1 MKKNITINLFGQLYN
16 IDEDAYELLNNYEES
31 LRHHFSKQDDGAEI
45 FNDIEARIAEL
56 LSEQKAKGV
65 EAISIE
71 HVQDI
76 IKRIGAPEEI
86 DREEAELS
94 DGEQVSQKASAP
106 KRLYRDMENRMVAG
120 VLAGFANYF
129 GGDRTWWRIGFVL
142 ICIPLFGFFKLFHI
156 GFMNLG
162 PVIAYVIL
170 AILLP
175 SAATPE
181 DRLRMKGKKITPQT
195 LANEVTNEAQQKM
208 DATTSTDYHRNAR
221 GCVAGFFSILV
232 AMFQLILIIVCSVA
246 CVAILFMLL
255 RLYIVPQAI
264 IGEYF
269 REELELMQH
278 PELFWTLGV
287 CALVACLIPIY
298 CAVHGLMKKTGRIGS
313 MGILQRVFWLLLWLA
328 AVGGCIFAMKKI
340 SDLEIA
346 ISEQKYQSHIHVQDG
361 MQDGFY
367 FHDEEWKYYQDNHW
381 KLLKADNCLS
391 HRYTNSGKYFTGDR
405 RVRYLD
411 AYDPS
416 GNLLFQAERTEKK
429 APGHYRLTCNA
440 RADNWGAFIYAE
452 TAMGRDSISI
462 TPLGN
467 EGGNIWQMA
476 VDYVARVSDAEINTT
491 EKGHLMKRISEANNG
506 NGFGWTQTIL
516 KDVEVG
522 PDSLVRYGV
531 YADSELSESDANR
544 FHWFSA
550 TDFKLEPLPMSHF
563 GGSRGFLYLF
573 IRAETGEMLIFAIS

>member
-31 LRHHFSKQDDGAEI
+31 LRHHFSKQEDGAEI

-94 DGEQVSQKASAP
+94 DGEQVSQKTSAP

-381 KLLKADNCLS
+381 KLLKAENCLS
-391 HRYTNSGKYFTGDR
+391 RHYTNSGKYFTGDR

-476 VDYVARVSDAEINTT
+476 VDYVARVSDAELNTT
-491 EKGHLMKRISEANNG
+491 ENGHLMKRISEANNG

-550 TDFKLEPLPMSHF
+550 TDFKLEPL
-563 GGSRGFLYLF
+563 
-573 IRAETGEMLIFAIS
+573 E

>member
-31 LRHHFSKQDDGAEI
+31 LRHHFSKQEDGAEI

-86 DREEAELS
+86 GNEEMDSDEAGQSRAE
-94 DGEQVSQKASAP
+94 GAAP
-106 KRLYRDMENRMVAG
+106 KRLYRDMENKLLAG

-129 GGDRTWWRIGFVL
+129 GGDRTWWRIGFIL
-142 ICIPLFGFFKLFHI
+142 ICVPLFGFFKLFHI

-162 PVIAYVIL
+162 PVIAYVVL

-181 DRLRMKGKKITPQT
+181 ERLKMKGKAVNPQT
-195 LANEVTNEAQQKM
+195 LANEVTNEAQQKK
-208 DATTSTDYHRNAR
+208 DAAAGTDYHRNAR

-255 RLYIVPQAI
+255 RLYIVPQAV

-269 REELELMQH
+269 REEQLELMQH

-313 MGILQRVFWLLLWLA
+313 MGILQRVFWMVLWLA
-328 AVGGCIFAMKKI
+328 AVGGCVFAMKKI
-340 SDLEIA
+340 SEQVRA
-346 ISEQKYQSHIHVQDG
+346 ISNQKYQSHIHVQDG
-361 MQDGFY
+361 MKDGFY

-381 KLLKADNCLS
+381 KLLQAENCLS
-391 HRYTNSGKYFTGDR
+391 RRYTNSGKYFTGDR

-416 GNLLFQAERTEKK
+416 GNLLFQAERSEKK

-476 VDYVARVSDAEINTT
+476 VDYVAKVSEAEINTT

-516 KDVEVG
+516 KDIEVG

-531 YADSELSESDANR
+531 YANSELSVSDANR

-550 TDFKLEPLPMSHF
+550 TDFTLTPVE
-563 GGSRGFLYLF
+563 Y
-573 IRAETGEMLIFAIS
+573 

>member
-31 LRHHFSKQDDGAEI
+31 LRHHFSKQEDGAEI

-86 DREEAELS
+86 GNEEMDSDEAGQSRAE
-94 DGEQVSQKASAP
+94 GAAP
-106 KRLYRDMENRMVAG
+106 KRLYRDMETKLLAG

-129 GGDRTWWRIGFVL
+129 GGDRTWWRIGFIL
-142 ICIPLFGFFKLFHI
+142 ICVPLFGFFKLFHI

-162 PVIAYVIL
+162 PVIAYVVL

-181 DRLRMKGKKITPQT
+181 ERLKMKGKAVNPQT
-195 LANEVTNEAQQKM
+195 LANEVTNEAQQKK
-208 DATTSTDYHRNAR
+208 DAAAGTDYHRNAR

-255 RLYIVPQAI
+255 RLYIVPQAV

-269 REELELMQH
+269 REEQLELMQH

-298 CAVHGLMKKTGRIGS
+298 CAVHGLMKKTGKIGS
-313 MGILQRVFWLLLWLA
+313 MGILQRVFWMVLWLA
-328 AVGGCIFAMKKI
+328 AVGGCVFAMKKI
-340 SDLEIA
+340 SEQVRA
-346 ISEQKYQSHIHVQDG
+346 ISNQKYQSHIHVQDG
-361 MQDGFY
+361 MKDGFY

-381 KLLKADNCLS
+381 KLLQAENCLS
-391 HRYTNSGKYFTGDR
+391 RRYTNSGKYFTGDR

-476 VDYVARVSDAEINTT
+476 VDYVAKVSEAEINTT

-516 KDVEVG
+516 KDIEVG

-531 YADSELSESDANR
+531 YANSELSVSDSNR

-550 TDFKLEPLPMSHF
+550 TDFTLTPVE
-563 GGSRGFLYLF
+563 Y
-573 IRAETGEMLIFAIS
+573 

>member
-31 LRHHFSKQDDGAEI
+31 LRHHFSKQEDGAEI

-86 DREEAELS
+86 GNEEMDSDEAGQSRAE
-94 DGEQVSQKASAP
+94 GAAP
-106 KRLYRDMENRMVAG
+106 KRLYRDMENKLLAG

-129 GGDRTWWRIGFVL
+129 GGDRTWWRIGFIL
-142 ICIPLFGFFKLFHI
+142 ICVPLFGFFKLFHI

-162 PVIAYVIL
+162 PVIAYVVL

-181 DRLRMKGKKITPQT
+181 ERLKMKGKAVNPQT
-195 LANEVTNEAQQKM
+195 LANEVTNEAQQKK
-208 DATTSTDYHRNAR
+208 DAAAGTDYHRNAK

-255 RLYIVPQAI
+255 RLYIVPQAV

-269 REELELMQH
+269 REEQLELMQH

-313 MGILQRVFWLLLWLA
+313 MGILQRVFWMVLWLA
-328 AVGGCIFAMKKI
+328 AVGGCVFAMKR
-340 SDLEIA
+340 
-346 ISEQKYQSHIHVQDG
+346 ISEQVRVISNQKYQSHIHVQDG
-361 MQDGFY
+361 MKDGFY

-381 KLLKADNCLS
+381 KLLQAENCLS
-391 HRYTNSGKYFTGDR
+391 RRYTNSGKYFTGDR

-416 GNLLFQAERTEKK
+416 GNLLFQAERSEKK

-476 VDYVARVSDAEINTT
+476 VDYLAKVPEAEINTT

-516 KDVEVG
+516 KDIEVG

-531 YADSELSESDANR
+531 YANSELSVSDSNR

-550 TDFKLEPLPMSHF
+550 TDFTLTPVE
-563 GGSRGFLYLF
+563 Y
-573 IRAETGEMLIFAIS
+573 

>member
-31 LRHHFSKQDDGAEI
+31 LRHHFSKQEDGAEI

-71 HVQDI
+71 HVQEI

-86 DREEAELS
+86 GNEEMDA
-94 DGEQVSQKASAP
+94 DGNGQAGVNHSAP
-106 KRLYRDMENRMVAG
+106 KRLYRDVENKMVAG

-129 GGDRTWWRIGFVL
+129 GGDRTWWRIGFIL
-142 ICIPLFGFFKLFHI
+142 ICIPLFGFFKVFHVGI
-156 GFMNLG
+156 MNLG
-162 PVIAYVIL
+162 PILAYVVL

-181 DRLRMKGKKITPQT
+181 DRLKMKGKAVNPQT
-195 LANEVTNEAQQKM
+195 LASEVTTEAQQKM
-208 DATTSTDYHRNAR
+208 DAAASSDYHRNNVNAK

-232 AMFQLILIIVCSVA
+232 AMFQLLLIIVCSVA
-246 CVAILFMLL
+246 CVAILIMLL
-255 RLYIVPQAI
+255 RLYIIPQAV

-269 REELELMQH
+269 QQEQLEMAQQ
-278 PELFWTLGV
+278 PEMFWTLGV
-287 CALVACLIPIY
+287 SALVACFIPAY
-298 CAVHGLMKKTGRIGS
+298 CAVHALMKKTGKISS
-313 MGILQRVFWLLLWLA
+313 MGTLQRVFWLLLWLV
-328 AVGGCIFAMKKI
+328 AVGGCVFAMKKI
-340 SDLEIA
+340 ADLANA
-346 ISEQKYQSHIHVQDG
+346 ISKQKYQSHIHVQDG
-361 MQDGFY
+361 MSEGFY

-381 KLLKADNCLS
+381 KLLKAENCLS

-405 RVRYLD
+405 RARYLD

-476 VDYVARVSDAEINTT
+476 VDYVAKVSEAELNTT
-491 EKGHLMKRISEANNG
+491 ENGHLMKRISEANNG

-550 TDFKLEPLPMSHF
+550 TDFKLEPLK
-563 GGSRGFLYLF
+563 
-573 IRAETGEMLIFAIS
+573 E

>member
-31 LRHHFSKQDDGAEI
+31 LRHHFSKQEDGAEI

-86 DREEAELS
+86 GNEEMDSDETGHSRAE
-94 DGEQVSQKASAP
+94 GAAP
-106 KRLYRDMENRMVAG
+106 KRLYRDMENKLLAG

-129 GGDRTWWRIGFVL
+129 GGDRTWWRIGFIL
-142 ICIPLFGFFKLFHI
+142 ICVPLFGFFKLFHI

-162 PVIAYVIL
+162 PVIAYVVL

-181 DRLRMKGKKITPQT
+181 ERLKMKGKAVNPQT
-195 LANEVTNEAQQKM
+195 LANEVTNEAQQKK
-208 DATTSTDYHRNAR
+208 DAAAGTDYHRNAR

-255 RLYIVPQAI
+255 RLYIVPQAV

-269 REELELMQH
+269 REEQLELMQH

-298 CAVHGLMKKTGRIGS
+298 CAVHGLMKKTGKIGS
-313 MGILQRVFWLLLWLA
+313 MGILQRVFWMVLWLA
-328 AVGGCIFAMKKI
+328 AVGGCVFAMKKI
-340 SDLEIA
+340 SEQVRA
-346 ISEQKYQSHIHVQDG
+346 ISNQKYQSHIHVQDG
-361 MQDGFY
+361 MKDGFY

-381 KLLKADNCLS
+381 KLLQAENCLS
-391 HRYTNSGKYFTGDR
+391 RRYTNSGKYFTGDR

-416 GNLLFQAERTEKK
+416 GNLLFQAERSEKK

-476 VDYVARVSDAEINTT
+476 VDYVAKVPEAEINTT

-506 NGFGWTQTIL
+506 HGFGWTQTIL
-516 KDVEVG
+516 KDIEVG

-531 YADSELSESDANR
+531 YANSELSVSDANR

-550 TDFKLEPLPMSHF
+550 TDFTLTPVE
-563 GGSRGFLYLF
+563 Y
-573 IRAETGEMLIFAIS
+573 

>member
-31 LRHHFSKQDDGAEI
+31 LRHHFSKQEDGAEI

-86 DREEAELS
+86 GNEEMDSDEAGQSRAE
-94 DGEQVSQKASAP
+94 GAAP
-106 KRLYRDMENRMVAG
+106 KRLYRDMENKLLAG

-129 GGDRTWWRIGFVL
+129 GGDRTWWRIGFIL
-142 ICIPLFGFFKLFHI
+142 ICVPLFGFFKLFHI

-162 PVIAYVIL
+162 PVIAYVVL

-181 DRLRMKGKKITPQT
+181 ERLKMKGKAVNPQT
-195 LANEVTNEAQQKM
+195 LANEVTNEAQQKK
-208 DATTSTDYHRNAR
+208 DAAAGTDYHRNAR

-255 RLYIVPQAI
+255 RLYIVPQAV

-269 REELELMQH
+269 REEQLELMQH

-313 MGILQRVFWLLLWLA
+313 MGILQRVFWMVLWLA
-328 AVGGCIFAMKKI
+328 AVGGCVFAMKKI
-340 SDLEIA
+340 SEQVRA
-346 ISEQKYQSHIHVQDG
+346 ISNQKYQSHIHVQDG
-361 MQDGFY
+361 MKDGFY
-367 FHDEEWKYYQDNHW
+367 FHDEEWKYYQDNQW
-381 KLLKADNCLS
+381 KLLQAENCLS
-391 HRYTNSGKYFTGDR
+391 RRYTNSGKYFTGDR

-476 VDYVARVSDAEINTT
+476 VDYVAKVPEAEINTT
-491 EKGHLMKRISEANNG
+491 E
-506 NGFGWTQTIL
+506 
-516 KDVEVG
+516 
-522 PDSLVRYGV
+522 
-531 YADSELSESDANR
+531 
-544 FHWFSA
+544 
-550 TDFKLEPLPMSHF
+550 
-563 GGSRGFLYLF
+563 
-573 IRAETGEMLIFAIS
+573 

>member
-31 LRHHFSKQDDGAEI
+31 LRHHFSKQEDGAEI

-86 DREEAELS
+86 GNEEMDSDEAGQSRAE
-94 DGEQVSQKASAP
+94 GAAP
-106 KRLYRDMENRMVAG
+106 KRLYRDMENKLLAG

-129 GGDRTWWRIGFVL
+129 GGDRTWWRIGFIL
-142 ICIPLFGFFKLFHI
+142 ICVPLFGFFKLFHI

-162 PVIAYVIL
+162 PVIAYVVL

-181 DRLRMKGKKITPQT
+181 ERLKMKGKAVNPQT
-195 LANEVTNEAQQKM
+195 LANEVTNEAQQKK
-208 DATTSTDYHRNAR
+208 DAAAGTDYHRNAR

-255 RLYIVPQAI
+255 RLYIVPQAV

-269 REELELMQH
+269 REEQLELMQH

-298 CAVHGLMKKTGRIGS
+298 CAVHGLMKKTGKIGS
-313 MGILQRVFWLLLWLA
+313 MGILQRVFWMVLWLA
-328 AVGGCIFAMKKI
+328 AVGGCVFAMKKI
-340 SDLEIA
+340 SEQVRA
-346 ISEQKYQSHIHVQDG
+346 ISNQKYQSHIHVQDG
-361 MQDGFY
+361 MKDGFY

-381 KLLKADNCLS
+381 KLLKAENCLS
-391 HRYTNSGKYFTGDR
+391 RHYTNSGKYFTGDR

-416 GNLLFQAERTEKK
+416 GNLLFQAERSEKK

-476 VDYVARVSDAEINTT
+476 VDYVAKVPEAEINTT

-516 KDVEVG
+516 KDIEVG

-531 YADSELSESDANR
+531 YANSELSVSDANR

-550 TDFKLEPLPMSHF
+550 TDFTLTPVE
-563 GGSRGFLYLF
+563 Y
-573 IRAETGEMLIFAIS
+573 

>member
-31 LRHHFSKQDDGAEI
+31 LRHHFSKQEDGAEI

-86 DREEAELS
+86 GNEEMDSDEAGQSRAE
-94 DGEQVSQKASAP
+94 GAAP
-106 KRLYRDMENRMVAG
+106 KRLYRDMENKLLAG

-129 GGDRTWWRIGFVL
+129 GGDRTWWRIGFIL
-142 ICIPLFGFFKLFHI
+142 ICVPLFGFFKLFHI

-162 PVIAYVIL
+162 PVIAYVVL

-181 DRLRMKGKKITPQT
+181 ERLKMKGKAVNPQT
-195 LANEVTNEAQQKM
+195 LANEVTNEAQQKK
-208 DATTSTDYHRNAR
+208 DAAAGTDYHRNAK

-255 RLYIVPQAI
+255 RLYIVPQAV

-269 REELELMQH
+269 REEQLELMQH

-298 CAVHGLMKKTGRIGS
+298 CAVHGLMKKTGKIGS
-313 MGILQRVFWLLLWLA
+313 MGILQRVFWMLLWLA
-328 AVGGCIFAMKKI
+328 AVGGCVFAMKKI
-340 SDLEIA
+340 SEQVRA
-346 ISEQKYQSHIHVQDG
+346 ISNQKYQSHIHVQDG
-361 MQDGFY
+361 MKDGFY
-367 FHDEEWKYYQDNHW
+367 FHDDEWKYYQDNHW
-381 KLLKADNCLS
+381 KLLQAENCLS
-391 HRYTNSGKYFTGDR
+391 RRYTNSGKYFTGDR

-476 VDYVARVSDAEINTT
+476 VDYVAKVSEAEINTT

-516 KDVEVG
+516 KDIEVG

-531 YADSELSESDANR
+531 YANSELSVSDANR

-550 TDFKLEPLPMSHF
+550 TDFTLTPVE
-563 GGSRGFLYLF
+563 Y
-573 IRAETGEMLIFAIS
+573 

>member
-31 LRHHFSKQDDGAEI
+31 LRHHFSKQEDGAEI

-86 DREEAELS
+86 GNEEMGSDEAGQNRAE
-94 DGEQVSQKASAP
+94 GAAP
-106 KRLYRDMENRMVAG
+106 KRLYRDMENKLLAG

-129 GGDRTWWRIGFVL
+129 GGDRTWWRIGFIL
-142 ICIPLFGFFKLFHI
+142 ICVPLFGFFKLFHI

-162 PVIAYVIL
+162 PVIAYVVL

-181 DRLRMKGKKITPQT
+181 ERLKMKGKAVNPQT
-195 LANEVTNEAQQKM
+195 LANEVTNEAQQKK
-208 DATTSTDYHRNAR
+208 DAAAGTDYHRNAR

-255 RLYIVPQAI
+255 RLYIVPQAV

-269 REELELMQH
+269 REEQLELMQH

-313 MGILQRVFWLLLWLA
+313 MGILQRVFWMVLWLA
-328 AVGGCIFAMKKI
+328 AVGGCVFAMKKI
-340 SDLEIA
+340 SEQVRA
-346 ISEQKYQSHIHVQDG
+346 ISNQKYQSHIHVQDG
-361 MQDGFY
+361 MKDGFY

-381 KLLKADNCLS
+381 KLLQAENCLS
-391 HRYTNSGKYFTGDR
+391 RRYTNSGKYFTGDR

-476 VDYVARVSDAEINTT
+476 VDYVAKVSEAELNTT

-506 NGFGWTQTIL
+506 HGFGWTQTIL
-516 KDVEVG
+516 KDIEVG

-531 YADSELSESDANR
+531 FANSELSVSDANR

-550 TDFKLEPLPMSHF
+550 TDFTLTPVE
-563 GGSRGFLYLF
+563 Y
-573 IRAETGEMLIFAIS
+573 

>member
-31 LRHHFSKQDDGAEI
+31 LRHHFSKQEDGAEI

-86 DREEAELS
+86 GNEEMDADEVGQR
-94 DGEQVSQKASAP
+94 GERYAAP
-106 KRLYRDMENRMVAG
+106 KRLYRDMENKMLAG

-142 ICIPLFGFFKLFHI
+142 ICIPLFGFFKLMHI

-162 PVIAYVIL
+162 PIVAYVVL

-181 DRLRMKGKKITPQT
+181 DRLKMKGKAVTPQT
-195 LANEVTNEAQQKM
+195 LANEVSNEAQQKM
-208 DATTSTDYHRNAR
+208 DAAVDADYHRNNVNAK

-246 CVAILFMLL
+246 CVAILIMLL
-255 RLYIVPQAI
+255 RLYIVPQTV

-269 REELELMQH
+269 QQEQMEMMQH

-298 CAVHGLMKKTGRIGS
+298 CAVHALMKKTGRISS
-313 MGILQRVFWLLLWLA
+313 MGTPQRVFWLLLWLV

-340 SDLEIA
+340 SEQARA
-346 ISEQKYQSHIHVQDG
+346 INDQEYQSHIHVQDG
-361 MQDGFY
+361 MKDGFY

-381 KLLKADNCLS
+381 KLLKAENCLS
-391 HRYTNSGKYFTGDR
+391 RRYTNSGKYFTGDR

-476 VDYVARVSDAEINTT
+476 VDYVARVSDAELNTT
-491 EKGHLMKRISEANNG
+491 ENGHLMKRISEANNG

-531 YADSELSESDANR
+531 YADSELSESNANR

-550 TDFKLEPLPMSHF
+550 TDFKLEPV
-563 GGSRGFLYLF
+563 
-573 IRAETGEMLIFAIS
+573 E

>member
-31 LRHHFSKQDDGAEI
+31 LRHHFSKQEDGAEI

-86 DREEAELS
+86 GNEEMDSDEAGQSRAE
-94 DGEQVSQKASAP
+94 GAAP
-106 KRLYRDMENRMVAG
+106 KRLYRDMENKLLAG

-129 GGDRTWWRIGFVL
+129 GGDRTWWRIGFIL
-142 ICIPLFGFFKLFHI
+142 ICVPLFGFFKLFHI

-162 PVIAYVIL
+162 PVIAYVVL

-181 DRLRMKGKKITPQT
+181 ERLKMKGKAVNPQT
-195 LANEVTNEAQQKM
+195 LANEVTNEAQQKK
-208 DATTSTDYHRNAR
+208 DAAAGTDYHRNAR

-255 RLYIVPQAI
+255 RLYIVPQAV

-269 REELELMQH
+269 REEQLELMQH

-313 MGILQRVFWLLLWLA
+313 MGILQRVFWMVLWLA
-328 AVGGCIFAMKKI
+328 AVSGCVFAMKKI
-340 SDLEIA
+340 SEQVRA
-346 ISEQKYQSHIHVQDG
+346 ISNQKYQSHIHVQDG
-361 MQDGFY
+361 MKDGFY

-381 KLLKADNCLS
+381 KLLQAENCLS
-391 HRYTNSGKYFTGDR
+391 RHYTNSGKYFTGDR

-452 TAMGRDSISI
+452 TALGRDSISI

-476 VDYVARVSDAEINTT
+476 VDYVAKASEAEINTT

-516 KDVEVG
+516 KDIEVG

-531 YADSELSESDANR
+531 YANSELSVSDSNR

-550 TDFKLEPLPMSHF
+550 TDFTLTPVE
-563 GGSRGFLYLF
+563 Y
-573 IRAETGEMLIFAIS
+573 

>member
-31 LRHHFSKQDDGAEI
+31 LRHHFSKQEDGAEI

-86 DREEAELS
+86 GNEEMDSDEAGQSRAE
-94 DGEQVSQKASAP
+94 GAAP
-106 KRLYRDMENRMVAG
+106 KRLYRDMENKLLAG

-129 GGDRTWWRIGFVL
+129 GGDRTWWRIGFIL
-142 ICIPLFGFFKLFHI
+142 ICVPLFGFFKLFHI

-162 PVIAYVIL
+162 PVIAYVVL

-181 DRLRMKGKKITPQT
+181 ERLKMKGKAVNPQT
-195 LANEVTNEAQQKM
+195 LANEVTNEAQQKK
-208 DATTSTDYHRNAR
+208 DAAAGTDYHRNAR

-255 RLYIVPQAI
+255 RLYIVPQAV

-269 REELELMQH
+269 CEEQLELMQH

-313 MGILQRVFWLLLWLA
+313 MGILQRVFWMVLWLA
-328 AVGGCIFAMKKI
+328 AVGGCVFAMKKI
-340 SDLEIA
+340 SEQVRA
-346 ISEQKYQSHIHVQDG
+346 ISNQKYQSHIHVQDG
-361 MQDGFY
+361 MKDGFY

-381 KLLKADNCLS
+381 KLLQAENCLS
-391 HRYTNSGKYFTGDR
+391 RRYTNSGKYFTGDR

-416 GNLLFQAERTEKK
+416 GNLLFQAERSEKK

-476 VDYVARVSDAEINTT
+476 VDYLAKVSEAEINTT

-516 KDVEVG
+516 KDIEVG

-531 YADSELSESDANR
+531 YANSELSVSDSNR

-550 TDFKLEPLPMSHF
+550 TDFTLTPVE
-563 GGSRGFLYLF
+563 Y
-573 IRAETGEMLIFAIS
+573 

>member
-181 DRLRMKGKKITPQT
+181 DRLRMKGKEITPQT
-195 LANEVTNEAQQKM
+195 LANEVTDEAQQKM
-208 DATTSTDYHRNAR
+208 NAATGTDYHRNAR

-313 MGILQRVFWLLLWLA
+313 MGILQRVFWLLFWLA

-346 ISEQKYQSHIHVQDG
+346 ISNQNYQSHIHVQDG

-381 KLLKADNCLS
+381 KLLKAENCLS

-452 TAMGRDSISI
+452 TGMGRDSISI

-531 YADSELSESDANR
+531 YADSELSESNANR

-550 TDFKLEPLPMSHF
+550 TDFKLEPL
-563 GGSRGFLYLF
+563 
-573 IRAETGEMLIFAIS
+573 E

>member
-31 LRHHFSKQDDGAEI
+31 LRHHFSKQEDGAEI

-94 DGEQVSQKASAP
+94 DGEQVSQKTSAP

-181 DRLRMKGKKITPQT
+181 DRLRMKGKEITPQT
-195 LANEVTNEAQQKM
+195 LANEVTDEAQQKM
-208 DATTSTDYHRNAR
+208 NAATGTDYHRNAR

-269 REELELMQH
+269 REEQLELMQH

-298 CAVHGLMKKTGRIGS
+298 CAVHGLMKKTGRISS
-313 MGILQRVFWLLLWLA
+313 MGTPQRVFWLLLWLA

-340 SDLEIA
+340 SEQVRA
-346 ISEQKYQSHIHVQDG
+346 ISNQKYQSHIHVQDG

-381 KLLKADNCLS
+381 KLLKAENCLS
-391 HRYTNSGKYFTGDR
+391 RRYTNSGKYFTGDR

-429 APGHYRLTCNA
+429 APGHYLLTCNA

-550 TDFKLEPLPMSHF
+550 TDFKLEPL
-563 GGSRGFLYLF
+563 
-573 IRAETGEMLIFAIS
+573 E

>member
-31 LRHHFSKQDDGAEI
+31 LRHHFSKQEDGAEI

-86 DREEAELS
+86 GNEEMDSDEAGQSRAE
-94 DGEQVSQKASAP
+94 GAAP
-106 KRLYRDMENRMVAG
+106 KRLYRDMENKLLAG

-129 GGDRTWWRIGFVL
+129 GGDRTWWRIGFIL
-142 ICIPLFGFFKLFHI
+142 ICVPLFGFFKLFHI

-162 PVIAYVIL
+162 PVIAYVVL

-181 DRLRMKGKKITPQT
+181 ERLKMKGKAVNPQT
-195 LANEVTNEAQQKM
+195 LANEVTNEAQQKK
-208 DATTSTDYHRNAR
+208 DAAAGADYHRNAR

-269 REELELMQH
+269 REEQLELMQH

-313 MGILQRVFWLLLWLA
+313 MGILQRVFWMVLWLA
-328 AVGGCIFAMKKI
+328 AVGGCVFAMKKI
-340 SDLEIA
+340 SEQVRA
-346 ISEQKYQSHIHVQDG
+346 ISNQKYQSHIHVQDG
-361 MQDGFY
+361 MKDGFY
-367 FHDEEWKYYQDNHW
+367 FHDDEWKYYQDNHW
-381 KLLKADNCLS
+381 KLLQAENCLS
-391 HRYTNSGKYFTGDR
+391 RRYTNSGKYFTGDR

-416 GNLLFQAERTEKK
+416 GNLLFQAERSEKK

-476 VDYVARVSDAEINTT
+476 VDYVAKVSEAEINTT

-506 NGFGWTQTIL
+506 HGFGWTQTIL
-516 KDVEVG
+516 KDIEVG

-531 YADSELSESDANR
+531 YANSELSVSDSNR

-550 TDFKLEPLPMSHF
+550 TDFTLTPVE
-563 GGSRGFLYLF
+563 Y
-573 IRAETGEMLIFAIS
+573 

>member
-550 TDFKLEPLPMSHF
+550 TDFKLEPL
-563 GGSRGFLYLF
+563 
-573 IRAETGEMLIFAIS
+573 E

>member
-31 LRHHFSKQDDGAEI
+31 LRHHFSKQEDGAEI

-86 DREEAELS
+86 GNEEMDSDEAGQSRAE
-94 DGEQVSQKASAP
+94 GAAP
-106 KRLYRDMENRMVAG
+106 KRLYRDMENKLLAG

-129 GGDRTWWRIGFVL
+129 GGDRTWWRIGFIL
-142 ICIPLFGFFKLFHI
+142 ICVPLFGFFKLFHI

-162 PVIAYVIL
+162 PVIAYVVL

-181 DRLRMKGKKITPQT
+181 ERLKMKGKAVNPQT
-195 LANEVTNEAQQKM
+195 LANEVTNEAQQKK
-208 DATTSTDYHRNAR
+208 DAAAGTDYHRNAK

-255 RLYIVPQAI
+255 RLYIVPQAV

-269 REELELMQH
+269 REEQLELMQH

-346 ISEQKYQSHIHVQDG
+346 ISNQKYQSHIHVQDG

-381 KLLKADNCLS
+381 KLLQAENCLS
-391 HRYTNSGKYFTGDR
+391 RRYTNSGKYFTGDR

-476 VDYVARVSDAEINTT
+476 VDYVAKVSEAEINTT

-516 KDVEVG
+516 KDIEVG

-531 YADSELSESDANR
+531 YANSELSVSDSNR

-550 TDFKLEPLPMSHF
+550 TDFTLTPVE
-563 GGSRGFLYLF
+563 Y
-573 IRAETGEMLIFAIS
+573 

>member
-31 LRHHFSKQDDGAEI
+31 LRHHFSKQEDGAEI

-86 DREEAELS
+86 GNEEMDSDEAGQSRAE
-94 DGEQVSQKASAP
+94 GAAP
-106 KRLYRDMENRMVAG
+106 KRLYRDMENKLLAG

-129 GGDRTWWRIGFVL
+129 GGDRTWWRIGFIL
-142 ICIPLFGFFKLFHI
+142 ICVPLFGFFKLFHI

-162 PVIAYVIL
+162 PVIAYVVL

-181 DRLRMKGKKITPQT
+181 ERLKMKGKAVNPQT
-195 LANEVTNEAQQKM
+195 LANEVTNEAQQKK
-208 DATTSTDYHRNAR
+208 DAAAGTDYHRNAR

-255 RLYIVPQAI
+255 RLYIVPQAV

-269 REELELMQH
+269 REEQLELMQH

-298 CAVHGLMKKTGRIGS
+298 CAVHGLMKKTGRISS
-313 MGILQRVFWLLLWLA
+313 MGTLQRVFWMVLWLA
-328 AVGGCIFAMKKI
+328 AVGGCVFAMKKI
-340 SDLEIA
+340 SEQVRA
-346 ISEQKYQSHIHVQDG
+346 ISNQKYQSHIHVQDG
-361 MQDGFY
+361 MKDGFY

-381 KLLKADNCLS
+381 KLLQAENCLS
-391 HRYTNSGKYFTGDR
+391 RRYTNSGKYFTGDR

-416 GNLLFQAERTEKK
+416 GNLLFQAERSEKK

-476 VDYVARVSDAEINTT
+476 VDYVAKVPEAEINTT

-516 KDVEVG
+516 KDIEVG

-531 YADSELSESDANR
+531 YANSELSVSDANR

-550 TDFKLEPLPMSHF
+550 TDFTLTPVE
-563 GGSRGFLYLF
+563 Y
-573 IRAETGEMLIFAIS
+573 

>member
-31 LRHHFSKQDDGAEI
+31 LRHHFSKQEDGAEI

-86 DREEAELS
+86 GNEEMDSDEAGQSRAE
-94 DGEQVSQKASAP
+94 GAAP
-106 KRLYRDMENRMVAG
+106 KRLYRDMENKLLAG

-129 GGDRTWWRIGFVL
+129 GGDRTWWRIGFIL
-142 ICIPLFGFFKLFHI
+142 ICVPLFGFFKLFHI

-162 PVIAYVIL
+162 PVIAYVVL

-181 DRLRMKGKKITPQT
+181 ERLKMKGKAVNPQT
-195 LANEVTNEAQQKM
+195 LANEVTNEAQQKK
-208 DATTSTDYHRNAR
+208 DAAAGTDYHRNAR

-255 RLYIVPQAI
+255 RLYIVPQAV

-269 REELELMQH
+269 REEQLELMQH

-313 MGILQRVFWLLLWLA
+313 MGILQRVFWMVLWLA
-328 AVGGCIFAMKKI
+328 AVGGCVFAMKKI
-340 SDLEIA
+340 SEQVRA
-346 ISEQKYQSHIHVQDG
+346 ISNQKYQSHIHVQDG
-361 MQDGFY
+361 MKDGFY

-381 KLLKADNCLS
+381 KLLQAENCLS
-391 HRYTNSGKYFTGDR
+391 RRYTNSGKYFTGDR

-476 VDYVARVSDAEINTT
+476 VDYVAKVSEAEINTT

-506 NGFGWTQTIL
+506 HGFGWTQTIL
-516 KDVEVG
+516 KDIEVG

-531 YADSELSESDANR
+531 YANSELSVSDSNR

-550 TDFKLEPLPMSHF
+550 TDFTLTPVE
-563 GGSRGFLYLF
+563 Y
-573 IRAETGEMLIFAIS
+573 

>member
-31 LRHHFSKQDDGAEI
+31 LRHHFSKQEDGAEI

-86 DREEAELS
+86 GNEEMDSDEAGQSRAE
-94 DGEQVSQKASAP
+94 GAAP
-106 KRLYRDMENRMVAG
+106 KRLYRDMENKLLAG

-129 GGDRTWWRIGFVL
+129 GGDRTWWRIGFIL
-142 ICIPLFGFFKLFHI
+142 ICVPLFGFFKLFHI

-162 PVIAYVIL
+162 PVIAYVVL

-181 DRLRMKGKKITPQT
+181 ERLKMKGKAVNPQT
-195 LANEVTNEAQQKM
+195 LANEVTNEAQQKK
-208 DATTSTDYHRNAR
+208 DAAAGTDYHRNAR

-255 RLYIVPQAI
+255 RLYIVPQAV

-269 REELELMQH
+269 REEQLELMQH

-313 MGILQRVFWLLLWLA
+313 MGILQRVFWMVLWLA
-328 AVGGCIFAMKKI
+328 AVGGCVFAMKKI
-340 SDLEIA
+340 SEQVRA
-346 ISEQKYQSHIHVQDG
+346 ISNQKYQSHIHVQDG
-361 MQDGFY
+361 MKDGFY

-381 KLLKADNCLS
+381 KLLQAENCLS
-391 HRYTNSGKYFTGDR
+391 RRYTNSGKYFTGDR

-416 GNLLFQAERTEKK
+416 GNLLFQAERTDKK

-476 VDYVARVSDAEINTT
+476 VDYVAKVSEAEINTT

-516 KDVEVG
+516 KDIEVG

-531 YADSELSESDANR
+531 YANSELSVSDANR

-550 TDFKLEPLPMSHF
+550 TDFTLTPVE
-563 GGSRGFLYLF
+563 Y
-573 IRAETGEMLIFAIS
+573 

>member
-31 LRHHFSKQDDGAEI
+31 LRHHFSKQEDGAEI

-86 DREEAELS
+86 GNEEMDSDEAGQSRAE
-94 DGEQVSQKASAP
+94 GAAP
-106 KRLYRDMENRMVAG
+106 KRLYRDMENKLLAG

-129 GGDRTWWRIGFVL
+129 GGDRTWWRIGFIL
-142 ICIPLFGFFKLFHI
+142 ICVPLFGFFKLFHI

-162 PVIAYVIL
+162 PVIAYVVL

-181 DRLRMKGKKITPQT
+181 ERLKMKGKAVNPQT
-195 LANEVTNEAQQKM
+195 LANEVTNEAQQKK
-208 DATTSTDYHRNAR
+208 DAAAGTDYHRNAR

-255 RLYIVPQAI
+255 RLYIVPQAV

-269 REELELMQH
+269 REEQLELMQH

-298 CAVHGLMKKTGRIGS
+298 CAVHGLMKKTGKIGS
-313 MGILQRVFWLLLWLA
+313 MGILQRVCWMVLWLA
-328 AVGGCIFAMKKI
+328 AVGGCVFAMKKI
-340 SDLEIA
+340 SEQVRA
-346 ISEQKYQSHIHVQDG
+346 ISNQKYQSHIHVQDG
-361 MQDGFY
+361 MKDGFY

-381 KLLKADNCLS
+381 KLLQAENCLS
-391 HRYTNSGKYFTGDR
+391 RRYTNSGKYFTGDR

-476 VDYVARVSDAEINTT
+476 VDYVAKVPEAEINTT

-516 KDVEVG
+516 KDIEVG

-531 YADSELSESDANR
+531 YADSELSESNANR

-550 TDFKLEPLPMSHF
+550 TDFKLEPV
-563 GGSRGFLYLF
+563 
-573 IRAETGEMLIFAIS
+573 E

>member
-31 LRHHFSKQDDGAEI
+31 LRHHFSKQEDGAEI

-86 DREEAELS
+86 GNEEMDSDEAGQSRAE
-94 DGEQVSQKASAP
+94 GAAP
-106 KRLYRDMENRMVAG
+106 KRLYRDMENKLLAG

-129 GGDRTWWRIGFVL
+129 GGDRTWWRIGFIL
-142 ICIPLFGFFKLFHI
+142 ICVPLFGFFKLFHI

-162 PVIAYVIL
+162 PVIAYVVL

-181 DRLRMKGKKITPQT
+181 ERLKMKGKAVNPQT
-195 LANEVTNEAQQKM
+195 LANEVTNEAQQKK
-208 DATTSTDYHRNAR
+208 DAAAGTDYHKNAR

-255 RLYIVPQAI
+255 RLYIVPQAV

-269 REELELMQH
+269 REEQLELMQH

-298 CAVHGLMKKTGRIGS
+298 CAVHGLMKKTGKIGS
-313 MGILQRVFWLLLWLA
+313 MGILQRVFWMVLWLA
-328 AVGGCIFAMKKI
+328 AVGGCVFAMKKI
-340 SDLEIA
+340 SEQVRA
-346 ISEQKYQSHIHVQDG
+346 ISNQKYQSHIHVQDG
-361 MQDGFY
+361 MKDGFY

-381 KLLKADNCLS
+381 KLLQAENCLS
-391 HRYTNSGKYFTGDR
+391 RRYTNSGKYFTGDR

-416 GNLLFQAERTEKK
+416 GNLLFQAERSEKK

-476 VDYVARVSDAEINTT
+476 VDYVAKVSEAELNTT

-506 NGFGWTQTIL
+506 HGFGWTQTIL
-516 KDVEVG
+516 KDIEVG

-531 YADSELSESDANR
+531 YAKGTKDIL
-544 FHWFSA
+544 WIYFSNTLCA
-550 TDFKLEPLPMSHF
+550 FVPLC
-563 GGSRGFLYLF
+563 
-573 IRAETGEMLIFAIS
+573 

>member
-31 LRHHFSKQDDGAEI
+31 LRHHFSKQEDGAEI

-86 DREEAELS
+86 GNEEMDSDEAGQSRAE
-94 DGEQVSQKASAP
+94 GAAP
-106 KRLYRDMENRMVAG
+106 KRLYRDMENKLLAG

-129 GGDRTWWRIGFVL
+129 GGDRTWWRIGFIL
-142 ICIPLFGFFKLFHI
+142 ICVPLFGFFKLFHI

-162 PVIAYVIL
+162 PVIAYVVL

-181 DRLRMKGKKITPQT
+181 ERLKMKGKAVNPQT
-195 LANEVTNEAQQKM
+195 LANEVTNEAQQKK
-208 DATTSTDYHRNAR
+208 DAAAGTDYHRNAR

-255 RLYIVPQAI
+255 RLYIVPQAV

-269 REELELMQH
+269 REEQLELMQH

-298 CAVHGLMKKTGRIGS
+298 CAVHGLMKKTGKIGS
-313 MGILQRVFWLLLWLA
+313 MGILQRVFWMVLWLA
-328 AVGGCIFAMKKI
+328 AVGGCVFAMKKI
-340 SDLEIA
+340 SEQVRA
-346 ISEQKYQSHIHVQDG
+346 ISNQKYQSHIHVQDG
-361 MQDGFY
+361 MKDGFY
-367 FHDEEWKYYQDNHW
+367 FHDDEWKYYQDNHW
-381 KLLKADNCLS
+381 KLLQAENCLS
-391 HRYTNSGKYFTGDR
+391 RRYTNSGKYFTGDR

-476 VDYVARVSDAEINTT
+476 VDYVAKVSEAEINTT

-516 KDVEVG
+516 KDIEVG

-531 YADSELSESDANR
+531 YANSELSVSDSNR

-550 TDFKLEPLPMSHF
+550 TDFTLTPVE
-563 GGSRGFLYLF
+563 Y
-573 IRAETGEMLIFAIS
+573 

>member
-31 LRHHFSKQDDGAEI
+31 LRHHFSKQEDGAEI

-86 DREEAELS
+86 GNEEMDSDEAGQSRAES
-94 DGEQVSQKASAP
+94 AAP
-106 KRLYRDMENRMVAG
+106 KRLYRDMENKLLAG

-129 GGDRTWWRIGFVL
+129 GGDRTWWRIGFIL
-142 ICIPLFGFFKLFHI
+142 ICVPLFGFFKLFHI

-162 PVIAYVIL
+162 PVIAYVVL

-181 DRLRMKGKKITPQT
+181 ERLKMKGKAVNPQT
-195 LANEVTNEAQQKM
+195 LANEVTNEAQQKK
-208 DATTSTDYHRNAR
+208 DAAAGTDYHRNAR

-255 RLYIVPQAI
+255 RLYIVPQAV

-269 REELELMQH
+269 REEQLELMQH

-313 MGILQRVFWLLLWLA
+313 MGILQRVFWMVLWLA
-328 AVGGCIFAMKKI
+328 AVGGCVFAMKKI
-340 SDLEIA
+340 SEQVRA
-346 ISEQKYQSHIHVQDG
+346 ISNQKYQSHIHVQDG
-361 MQDGFY
+361 MKDGFY

-381 KLLKADNCLS
+381 KLLKAENCLS
-391 HRYTNSGKYFTGDR
+391 RRYTNSGKYFTGDR

-476 VDYVARVSDAEINTT
+476 VDYVAKVSEAELNTT
-491 EKGHLMKRISEANNG
+491 EKGHLMKRISEANDG

-516 KDVEVG
+516 KDIEVG

-531 YADSELSESDANR
+531 YANSELSVSDSNR

-550 TDFKLEPLPMSHF
+550 TDFTLTPVE
-563 GGSRGFLYLF
+563 
-573 IRAETGEMLIFAIS
+573 

>member
-31 LRHHFSKQDDGAEI
+31 LRHHFSKQEDGAEI

-86 DREEAELS
+86 GNEEMDSDEAGQSRAE
-94 DGEQVSQKASAP
+94 GAAP
-106 KRLYRDMENRMVAG
+106 KRLYRDMENKLLAG

-129 GGDRTWWRIGFVL
+129 GGDRTWWRIGFIL
-142 ICIPLFGFFKLFHI
+142 ICVPLFGFFKLFHI

-162 PVIAYVIL
+162 PVIAYVVL

-181 DRLRMKGKKITPQT
+181 ERLKMKGKAVNPQT
-195 LANEVTNEAQQKM
+195 LANEVTNEAQQKK
-208 DATTSTDYHRNAR
+208 DAAAGTDYHRNAR

-255 RLYIVPQAI
+255 RLYIVPQAV

-269 REELELMQH
+269 REEQLELMQH

-298 CAVHGLMKKTGRIGS
+298 CAVHGLMKKTGKIGS
-313 MGILQRVFWLLLWLA
+313 MGILQRVFWMVLWLA
-328 AVGGCIFAMKKI
+328 AVGGCVFAMKKI
-340 SDLEIA
+340 SEQVRA
-346 ISEQKYQSHIHVQDG
+346 ISNQKYQSHIHVQDG
-361 MQDGFY
+361 MKDGFY

-381 KLLKADNCLS
+381 KLLQAENCLS
-391 HRYTNSGKYFTGDR
+391 RRYTNSGKYFTGDR

-476 VDYVARVSDAEINTT
+476 VDYVAKVSEAEINTT

-516 KDVEVG
+516 KDIEVG

-531 YADSELSESDANR
+531 YANSELSVSDANR

-550 TDFKLEPLPMSHF
+550 TDFTLTPVE
-563 GGSRGFLYLF
+563 Y
-573 IRAETGEMLIFAIS
+573 

>member
-31 LRHHFSKQDDGAEI
+31 LRHHFSKQEDGAEI

-181 DRLRMKGKKITPQT
+181 DRLRMKGKEITPQT

-208 DATTSTDYHRNAR
+208 NAATGTDYHRNAR

-298 CAVHGLMKKTGRIGS
+298 CAVHGLMKKTGRISS
-313 MGILQRVFWLLLWLA
+313 MGTLQRVFWMVLWLA

-346 ISEQKYQSHIHVQDG
+346 ISNQNYQSHIHVQDG

-381 KLLKADNCLS
+381 KLLKAENCLS
-391 HRYTNSGKYFTGDR
+391 RHYTNSGKYFTGDR

-531 YADSELSESDANR
+531 YADSELSESNANR

-550 TDFKLEPLPMSHF
+550 TDFKLEPL
-563 GGSRGFLYLF
+563 
-573 IRAETGEMLIFAIS
+573 E

>member
-31 LRHHFSKQDDGAEI
+31 LRHHFSKQEDGAEI

-86 DREEAELS
+86 GNEEMDSDEAGQSRAE
-94 DGEQVSQKASAP
+94 GAAP
-106 KRLYRDMENRMVAG
+106 KRLYRDMENKLLAG

-129 GGDRTWWRIGFVL
+129 GGDRTWWRIGFIL
-142 ICIPLFGFFKLFHI
+142 ICVPLFGFFKLFHI

-162 PVIAYVIL
+162 PVIAYVVL

-181 DRLRMKGKKITPQT
+181 ERLKMKGKAVNPQT
-195 LANEVTNEAQQKM
+195 LANEVTNEAQQKK
-208 DATTSTDYHRNAR
+208 DAAAGTDYHRNAK

-255 RLYIVPQAI
+255 RLYIVPQAV

-269 REELELMQH
+269 REEQLELMQH

-298 CAVHGLMKKTGRIGS
+298 CAVHGLMKKTGKIGS
-313 MGILQRVFWLLLWLA
+313 MGILQRVFWMVLWLA
-328 AVGGCIFAMKKI
+328 AVGGCVFAMKKI
-340 SDLEIA
+340 SEQVRA
-346 ISEQKYQSHIHVQDG
+346 ISNQKYQSHIHVQDG
-361 MQDGFY
+361 MKDGFY

-381 KLLKADNCLS
+381 KLLQAENCLS
-391 HRYTNSGKYFTGDR
+391 RRYTNSGKYFTGDR

-416 GNLLFQAERTEKK
+416 GNLLVQAERSEKR

-476 VDYVARVSDAEINTT
+476 VDYVAKVSEAELNTT

-516 KDVEVG
+516 KDIEVG
-522 PDSLVRYGV
+522 SDSLVRYGV
-531 YADSELSESDANR
+531 YANSELSVSDANR

-550 TDFKLEPLPMSHF
+550 TDFTLTPVE
-563 GGSRGFLYLF
+563 Y
-573 IRAETGEMLIFAIS
+573 

>member
-31 LRHHFSKQDDGAEI
+31 LRHHFSKQEDGAEI

-86 DREEAELS
+86 GNEEMDSDEASQSRAE
-94 DGEQVSQKASAP
+94 GAAP
-106 KRLYRDMENRMVAG
+106 KRLYRDMENKLLAG

-129 GGDRTWWRIGFVL
+129 GGDRTWWRIGFIL
-142 ICIPLFGFFKLFHI
+142 ICVPLFGFFKLFHI

-162 PVIAYVIL
+162 PVIAYVVL

-181 DRLRMKGKKITPQT
+181 ERLKMKGKAVNPQT
-195 LANEVTNEAQQKM
+195 LANEVTNEAQQKK
-208 DATTSTDYHRNAR
+208 DAAAGTDYHRNAR

-255 RLYIVPQAI
+255 RLYIVPQAV

-269 REELELMQH
+269 REEQLELMQH

-298 CAVHGLMKKTGRIGS
+298 CAVHGLMKKTGKIGS
-313 MGILQRVFWLLLWLA
+313 MGILQRVFWMVLWLA
-328 AVGGCIFAMKKI
+328 AVGGCVFAMKKI
-340 SDLEIA
+340 SEQVRA
-346 ISEQKYQSHIHVQDG
+346 ISNQKYQSHIHVQDG
-361 MQDGFY
+361 MKDGFY

-381 KLLKADNCLS
+381 KLLQAENCLS
-391 HRYTNSGKYFTGDR
+391 RRYTNSGKYFTGDR

-476 VDYVARVSDAEINTT
+476 VDYLAKVPEAEINTT

-506 NGFGWTQTIL
+506 NGYGWTQTIL
-516 KDVEVG
+516 KDIEVG

-531 YADSELSESDANR
+531 YANSELSVSDSNR

-550 TDFKLEPLPMSHF
+550 TDFTLTPVE
-563 GGSRGFLYLF
+563 Y
-573 IRAETGEMLIFAIS
+573 

>member
-31 LRHHFSKQDDGAEI
+31 LRHHFSKQEDGAEI

-181 DRLRMKGKKITPQT
+181 DRLRMKGKEITPQT

-298 CAVHGLMKKTGRIGS
+298 CAVHGLMKKTGRISS
-313 MGILQRVFWLLLWLA
+313 MGTLQRVFWMVLWLA

-346 ISEQKYQSHIHVQDG
+346 ISKQEYQSHIHVQDG
-361 MQDGFY
+361 MLDGFY

-381 KLLKADNCLS
+381 KLLKAENCLS
-391 HRYTNSGKYFTGDR
+391 RRYTNSGKYFTGDR

-522 PDSLVRYGV
+522 PDSLVRYGI
-531 YADSELSESDANR
+531 YADSELSVSNANR

-550 TDFKLEPLPMSHF
+550 TDFKLEPL
-563 GGSRGFLYLF
+563 
-573 IRAETGEMLIFAIS
+573 E

>member
-31 LRHHFSKQDDGAEI
+31 LRHHFSKQEDGAEI

-181 DRLRMKGKKITPQT
+181 DRLRMKGKEITPQT

-298 CAVHGLMKKTGRIGS
+298 CAVHGLMKKTGRISS
-313 MGILQRVFWLLLWLA
+313 MGTLQRVFWMVLWLA

-346 ISEQKYQSHIHVQDG
+346 ISKQEYQSHIHVQDG
-361 MQDGFY
+361 MLDGFY

-381 KLLKADNCLS
+381 KLLKAENCLS
-391 HRYTNSGKYFTGDR
+391 RRYTNSGKYFTGDR

-476 VDYVARVSDAEINTT
+476 VDYVARVSEAEINTT

-550 TDFKLEPLPMSHF
+550 TDFKLEPL
-563 GGSRGFLYLF
+563 
-573 IRAETGEMLIFAIS
+573 E

>member
-1 MKKNITINLFGQLYN
+1 
-16 IDEDAYELLNNYEES
+16 
-31 LRHHFSKQDDGAEI
+31 
-45 FNDIEARIAEL
+45 
-56 LSEQKAKGV
+56 
-65 EAISIE
+65 
-71 HVQDI
+71 
-76 IKRIGAPEEI
+76 
-86 DREEAELS
+86 
-94 DGEQVSQKASAP
+94 
-106 KRLYRDMENRMVAG
+106 
-120 VLAGFANYF
+120 
-129 GGDRTWWRIGFVL
+129 
-142 ICIPLFGFFKLFHI
+142 
-156 GFMNLG
+156 
-162 PVIAYVIL
+162 
-170 AILLP
+170 
-175 SAATPE
+175 
-181 DRLRMKGKKITPQT
+181 
-195 LANEVTNEAQQKM
+195 
-208 DATTSTDYHRNAR
+208 
-221 GCVAGFFSILV
+221 
-232 AMFQLILIIVCSVA
+232 
-246 CVAILFMLL
+246 
-255 RLYIVPQAI
+255 
-264 IGEYF
+264 
-269 REELELMQH
+269 
-278 PELFWTLGV
+278 
-287 CALVACLIPIY
+287 
-298 CAVHGLMKKTGRIGS
+298 
-313 MGILQRVFWLLLWLA
+313 MGTLQRVFWMVLWLA

-346 ISEQKYQSHIHVQDG
+346 ISKQEYQSHIHVQDG

-391 HRYTNSGKYFTGDR
+391 RHYTNSGKYFTGDR

-491 EKGHLMKRISEANNG
+491 ENGHLMKRISEANNG

-516 KDVEVG
+516 KDIEVG

-531 YADSELSESDANR
+531 YADSELSESNANR

-550 TDFKLEPLPMSHF
+550 TDFKLEPL
-563 GGSRGFLYLF
+563 
-573 IRAETGEMLIFAIS
+573 E

>member
-31 LRHHFSKQDDGAEI
+31 LRHHFSKQEDGAEI

-94 DGEQVSQKASAP
+94 DGEQVSQKTSAP

-181 DRLRMKGKKITPQT
+181 DRLRMKGKEITPQT

-361 MQDGFY
+361 MKDGFY

-381 KLLKADNCLS
+381 KLLKAENCLS
-391 HRYTNSGKYFTGDR
+391 RRYTNSGKYFTGDR

-550 TDFKLEPLPMSHF
+550 TDFKLEPL
-563 GGSRGFLYLF
+563 
-573 IRAETGEMLIFAIS
+573 E

>member
-31 LRHHFSKQDDGAEI
+31 LRHHFSKQEDGAEI

-181 DRLRMKGKKITPQT
+181 DRLRMKGKEITPQT
-195 LANEVTNEAQQKM
+195 LANEVTDEAQQKM
-208 DATTSTDYHRNAR
+208 NAATGTDYHRNAR

-550 TDFKLEPLPMSHF
+550 TDFKLEPL
-563 GGSRGFLYLF
+563 
-573 IRAETGEMLIFAIS
+573 E

>member
-31 LRHHFSKQDDGAEI
+31 LRHHFSKQEDGAEI

-86 DREEAELS
+86 GNEEMESNEAGQSRAE
-94 DGEQVSQKASAP
+94 GAAP
-106 KRLYRDMENRMVAG
+106 KRLYRDMENKLLAG

-129 GGDRTWWRIGFVL
+129 GGDRTWWRIGFIL
-142 ICIPLFGFFKLFHI
+142 ICVPLFGFFRLFHI

-162 PVIAYVIL
+162 PVIAYVVL

-181 DRLRMKGKKITPQT
+181 DRLKMKGKAVNPQT
-195 LANEVTNEAQQKM
+195 LANEVTNEAQQKK
-208 DATTSTDYHRNAR
+208 DAAAGTDYNRNAR

-246 CVAILFMLL
+246 SVAILFMLL

-269 REELELMQH
+269 REEQLELMQH

-298 CAVHGLMKKTGRIGS
+298 CAVHGLMKKSGRIGS
-313 MGILQRVFWLLLWLA
+313 MGILQRVFWMVLWLA
-328 AVGGCIFAMKKI
+328 AVGGCVFAMKKI
-340 SDLEIA
+340 SEQVRA
-346 ISEQKYQSHIHVQDG
+346 ISNQKYQSHIHVQDG
-361 MQDGFY
+361 MKDGFY

-381 KLLKADNCLS
+381 KLLKAENCLS
-391 HRYTNSGKYFTGDR
+391 RHYTNSGKYFTGDR

-416 GNLLFQAERTEKK
+416 GNLLFQAERSEKK

-452 TAMGRDSISI
+452 TANGRDSISI

-476 VDYVARVSDAEINTT
+476 VDYVGKVSEEELNTT
-491 EKGHLMKRISEANNG
+491 EKGHLMKRISEANDG

-516 KDVEVG
+516 KDIEVG

-531 YADSELSESDANR
+531 YANSELSVSDSNR

-550 TDFKLEPLPMSHF
+550 TDFTLTPVE
-563 GGSRGFLYLF
+563 
-573 IRAETGEMLIFAIS
+573 

>member
-31 LRHHFSKQDDGAEI
+31 LRHHFSKQEDGAEI

-181 DRLRMKGKKITPQT
+181 DRLRMKGKEITPQT
-195 LANEVTNEAQQKM
+195 LANEVTDEAQQKM
-208 DATTSTDYHRNAR
+208 NAATGTDYHRNAR

-269 REELELMQH
+269 REEQLELMQH

-346 ISEQKYQSHIHVQDG
+346 ISNQNYQSHIHVQDG

-381 KLLKADNCLS
+381 KLLKAENCLS

-491 EKGHLMKRISEANNG
+491 ENGHLMKRISEANNG

-516 KDVEVG
+516 KDIEVG

-531 YADSELSESDANR
+531 YADSELSESNANR

-550 TDFKLEPLPMSHF
+550 TDFKLEPL
-563 GGSRGFLYLF
+563 
-573 IRAETGEMLIFAIS
+573 E

>member
-31 LRHHFSKQDDGAEI
+31 LRHHFSKQEDGAEI

-181 DRLRMKGKKITPQT
+181 DRLRMKGKEITPQT
-195 LANEVTNEAQQKM
+195 LANEVTDEAQQKM
-208 DATTSTDYHRNAR
+208 NAATGTDYHRNAR

-269 REELELMQH
+269 REEQLELMQH

-298 CAVHGLMKKTGRIGS
+298 CAVHGLMKKTGRISS
-313 MGILQRVFWLLLWLA
+313 MGTLQRVFWMVLWLA

-346 ISEQKYQSHIHVQDG
+346 ISKQEYQSHIHVQDG
-361 MQDGFY
+361 MLDGFY

-381 KLLKADNCLS
+381 KLLKAENCLS

-522 PDSLVRYGV
+522 PDSLVRYGI
-531 YADSELSESDANR
+531 YADSELSVSNANR

-550 TDFKLEPLPMSHF
+550 TDFKLEPL
-563 GGSRGFLYLF
+563 
-573 IRAETGEMLIFAIS
+573 E